1 MQNGPSLRACFLEP
15 QHTRFRIVAASS
27 RWKLAPAFHRV
38 LGTPFRIVA
47 GKLAIAKLG
56 FSSRKHAV
64 SHCGG
69 QARDRETWLHTDA
82 CKLDLV
88 FETGWRAVR
97 RREHGGAPGIIT
109 SRTRKPA
116 WVLRSGRGNILV
128 RVLSDRRRRSC
139 ARPSTSAPLWRRGHA
154 AKASACRRAAGV
166 FNW

>member
-1 MQNGPSLRACFLEP
+1 METRAGVPPGSRNTFSHCGG
-15 QHTRFRIVAASS
+15 QVRDSNSRRRSTRV
-27 RWKLAPAFHRV
+27 PEN
-38 LGTPFRIVA
+38 TPFRIVA

-116 WVLRSGRGNILV
+116 WVLRSEGGNILV
-128 RVLSDRRRRSC
+128 RALSDRRLRSC
-139 ARPSTSAPLWRRGHA
+139 AMPSASAPLWRRGHT